1 LKTVL
6 RNLLGAASL
15 LAAAFPAQADTVYSD
30 MPLGGG
36 NARWYISNGIIYD
49 GHINGNYYDSYDGA
63 LQVQVNGT
71 YYYAGSMER
80 TGLTYL
86 GSVVNMMG
94 LQVQNQIQF
103 DNLTATARQFTT
115 FYNPTG
121 STITVNVGSYTNMG
135 SDGAGLTSAT
145 SSGDTVFN
153 ASDRWMISR
162 DQWTGDAVTAYIM
175 QGSGALN
182 APMTGVSGSA
192 QAGQFTGNFSLS
204 VEAGRTES
212 LLQFTQMYWDVA
224 TAQAGMSVF
233 ENLRSDNR
241 LLTGLTATQ
250 LSTVQNWRFNQ
261 VPEPGS
267 LALLGAGL
275 AGLGAL
281 RRRKSLNS

>member
-1 LKTVL
+1 
-6 RNLLGAASL
+6 LLGAL
-15 LAAAFPAQADTVYSD
+15 PAQADTVNWD

-36 NARWYISNGIIYD
+36 NARWYIANGAIYD
-49 GHINGNYYDSYDGA
+49 GHINGQYYDSYDGT
-63 LQVQVNGT
+63 LIMQVGSSG
-71 YYYAGSMER
+71 YYSPSTMER

-86 GSVVNMMG
+86 GAVVNMMG

-103 DNLTATARQFTT
+103 DNLSATARQFTT

-153 ASDRWMISR
+153 GADRWMISR

-175 QGSGALN
+175 QGSGVLN
-182 APMTGVSGSA
+182 APMTSVSGSA
-192 QAGQFTGNFSLS
+192 QAGQFTGNFTLS

-224 TAQAGMSVF
+224 TAQAGMTTF
-233 ENLRSDNR
+233 DNLRNGDR

-250 LSTVQNWRFNQ
+250 LSTVQNWNFTQ

-267 LALLGAGL
+267 LALLGLGM

-281 RRRKSLNS
+281 RRRKERNN